1 MPQLLDLLPKSE
13 LSVFKRALQTLA
25 LQNRIAPLLPNQ
37 GQGMQVVRWDG
48 TALVIFASSG
58 SLATRLRNQAPSII
72 ERLKQAGI
80 PVSDLKVKVA
90 VNVTPNKPAKRA
102 VMSDEALASLERC
115 SEQVHDTRLKASLDA
130 LIRRQR
136 KLIRFD

>member
-25 LQNRIAPLLPNQ
+25 LQSRIAPLLPNQ

-48 TALVIFASSG
+48 TALVIFTSSG
-58 SLATRLRNQAPSII
+58 SLATRLRNQAPGII

-80 PVSDLKVKVA
+80 PVGELKVKVA
-90 VNVTPNKPAKRA
+90 VNVAPSKPAKRA

>member
-58 SLATRLRNQAPSII
+58 SLATRLRNQAPGII

-80 PVSDLKVKVA
+80 PVSELKVKVA
-90 VNVTPNKPAKRA
+90 VNVAPSKPAKRA

-115 SEQVHDTRLKASLDA
+115 SEQVHDARLKASLDA

>member
-90 VNVTPNKPAKRA
+90 VNVPPNKPAKRA